1 MSDLQKKINQSL
13 VWAEHQARVDC
24 ELRGGDVS
32 EHWASII
39 SSQYE
44 ELVGKVEAL
53 TEINRLQSEENKQLQ
68 QDKAELVEAL
78 RSQINETMALAKFHD
93 NTLRSNISSTDLDPP
108 EYYDW
113 QTTAENG
120 KVMEKHKC
128 D

>member
-53 TEINRLQSEENKQLQ
+53 TEINRLQSEENKQL
-68 QDKAELVEAL
+68 AEDNAKLREAL
-78 RSQINETMALAKFHD
+78 QEVAVS
-93 NTLRSNISSTDLDPP
+93 
-108 EYYDW
+108 
-113 QTTAENG
+113 
-120 KVMEKHKC
+120 
-128 D
+128 

>member
-68 QDKAELVEAL
+68 QDKAELVEAFKECYEWL
-78 RSQINETMALAKFHD
+78 DGQLTSEYQFELDKFKAV
-93 NTLRSNISSTDLDPP
+93 L
-108 EYYDW
+108 
-113 QTTAENG
+113 
-120 KVMEKHKC
+120 EKHKC